1 MHFANVV
8 REAVR
13 SIDPGLPVARV
24 RTMEDVAA
32 AASSRPRFLTLILS
46 LFSALALVLA
56 AVGIYGV
63 ISYSVAQRTTEFGI
77 KIALG
82 AEPVLLLRQVLQQGL
97 VLGLAGMAVG
107 TVVAFFL
114 TRFVEGLIF
123 GVSGFDVTSLGVTA
137 AVLGLA
143 TLAACYVP
151 AVRAMRTEPIQA
163 LHYE

>member
-1 MHFANVV
+1 ANAV

-13 SIDPGLPVARV
+13 SLDPGLPVAKV
-24 RTMEDVAA
+24 RIMEDVVA
-32 AASSRPRFLTLILS
+32 AASSRPRFLTLILG
-46 LFSALALVLA
+46 LFSVLALLLA
-56 AVGIYGV
+56 GVGIYGV

-82 AEPVLLLRQVLQQGL
+82 AEPGMLLRQVLQQGL
-97 VLGLAGMAVG
+97 LLGMAGMAVG

-123 GVSGFDVTSLGVTA
+123 GVSGLDVTSLGATA
-137 AVLGLA
+137 AVLALA

-151 AVRAMRTEPIQA
+151 AARAMRTEPIQA